1 MTTKLQQHSDECGYA
16 LEALGKLLSNYEK
29 KHNRAI
35 VETAVGR
42 NTIEILND
50 YQKEYRKIEVRNREI
65 ENEVNFNFIQSEK
78 SEAVREWEQSW
89 VDWVKSKLRFR
100 RNES

>member
-1 MTTKLQQHSDECGYA
+1 MTMNLQQQSDECGYA
-16 LEALGKLLSNYEK
+16 LEAFGKVLKNNNIE
-29 KHNRAI
+29 
-35 VETAVGR
+35 VEGKP
-42 NTIEILND
+42 NIELIME

>member
-1 MTTKLQQHSDECGYA
+1 MTMNLQQQSDECGYA
-16 LEALGKLLSNYEK
+16 LEAFAKVLKNNNIE
-29 KHNRAI
+29 
-35 VETAVGR
+35 AVGKPH
-42 NTIEILND
+42 IELIME

-65 ENEVNFNFIQSEK
+65 ENEINFNFIQSEK

-100 RNES
+100 RNENW